1 MASTKRSYDTMAKS
15 HKTCV
20 KIRDNILGGVELNS
34 ETKDFLQDLIQRHAP
49 ELRDE
54 RSEIEGVDILSPGR
68 FIITELS
75 HVIFNMPVF
84 NQSIRV
90 RWNDIKRAA
99 TIFDQMKNELSHLVV
114 PRQSLI
120 RVDTTYLIVE
130 QRLPLGYKSCHEM
143 AYAFNKDKLTPALA
157 QLTKFIIWSGFRY
170 VHPNTVPLL
179 QLEVRPDGQYRIG
192 LMDLGDCGS
201 GTLSG
206 RFFHEKTKKNMKY
219 NKYKKHAFVRKRKFT
234 RGVAKKSSMHL
245 VKEDLNENI
254 QYTLEVAFCRRL
266 IQFVYP
272 QHFDIIYKA
281 ALSEGV
287 DLKTMFPSPEGWEQA
302 CNDRKFAIEN
312 GPLSRALFDTIK
324 LCANINAQHYESIE
338 HSRET
343 LHTVRL
349 KLDFD
354 LDIPIRAFRS
364 DRLIGV
370 LFANKDSK
378 VVSIIVQS
386 APHLYDAPAVLKSVL
401 SEEGEVITSVK
412 RMSPAEGLCLLVKQ
426 RYSERLPDFV
436 KIHRESGFPLS
447 TGWTPQLPVE

>member
-49 ELRDE
+49 KLRDE
-54 RSEIEGVDILSPGR
+54 RSKIEGVDILSPGR

-84 NQSIRV
+84 NQSIRG

-130 QRLPLGYKSCHEM
+130 QRLPLGYTSCHEM
-143 AYAFNKDKLTPALA
+143 AYKFNKDKLTPALA

-201 GTLSG
+201 GTLSS
-206 RFFHEKTKKNMKY
+206 RFFHDKTKKNMKY

-302 CNDRKFAIEN
+302 CNDRKLAIEN
-312 GPLSRALFDTIK
+312 GSLSLQLFSTIE
-324 LCANINAQHYESIE
+324 LCADINAQYFTGDSWKILQTV
-338 HSRET
+338 R
-343 LHTVRL
+343 TVRL

-354 LDIPIRAFRS
+354 LEIPIRAFRT
-364 DRLIGV
+364 DCLIGV
-370 LFANKDSK
+370 LFANKDSN
-378 VVSIIVQS
+378 VVSIILQS
-386 APHLYDAPAVLKSVL
+386 ARHLDDAPAVLKSVL

-412 RMSPAEGLCLLVKQ
+412 RMSLAEGLCLLVIEHD
-426 RYSERLPDFV
+426 ERLADFV
-436 KIHRESGFPLS
+436 KIHRESGFPI
-447 TGWTPQLPVE
+447 TNGWTP